1 MRSLRSRFI
10 LSLTL
15 VLLCPWAAFAQHV
28 ESAARAESSRAT
40 SDAQSRVVASRSMT
54 ASAAAAGV
62 SAAPVSGSI
71 ATVGADGPP
80 AEVFAHKED
89 VYLAVG
95 PLTSPCQFAAFI
107 ADGNYYF
114 QVTDASGTKLLSTD
128 PVSERTIIVKS
139 GVIALFGG
147 TSHATGSHLTA
158 CGSLPVAL
166 APYVDAGT
174 RQALYVVWI
183 TPAAAFDG
191 NPSQVDQVC
200 GSGCFHGF
208 HADESLTAAFRVE
221 DKPSCDDSFCA
232 SGVAFNDS
240 NGNGV
245 RDSGEPGLDGVP
257 VRVESA
263 SGLVLTGLSAAD
275 GSFQICGL
283 TSGQAFR
290 VTSPAPLGFNQT
302 GPINAT
308 VASSSSRVFA
318 KDFAYVIEVCL
329 GDVGPLIFAS
339 QPLPNAIGGLKFE
352 DSNGDGIREPGE
364 PPLSGVTI
372 NLGPPVGAP
381 SQTMTSA
388 ADGTFLFTNVTPG
401 AYLLNE
407 TVPDGFTQTVP
418 GTGGGITVTLA
429 PGGSSLDNV
438 FGNFPGILKG
448 KVTGHKFND
457 VNGNGVQD
465 SGELGVPGISFSLQ
479 TFPPPPVPG
488 TVIQTV
494 ISDFHGDFAFDDVP
508 FGPYRVL
515 EQIPVGS
522 RVTTPSSTGDI
533 LVTIDLAHRS
543 VSVLF
548 GNQASLASIS
558 GTKFNDANGN
568 GVLDSG
574 EPGMSGVTIL
584 LQGSSGPPAST
595 TTDSSGNFSFTGV
608 SPGTYTVSEV
618 SPPGF
623 TQTVPGGAGT
633 ISVTVAAGEDRKGLL
648 FGNQAIGTASISG
661 TKYLDLNKDG
671 LIDGL
676 DRPLAGIVFVLTDA
690 AGNTKTTTSAA
701 DGTFSF
707 TSLAAGTYVLS
718 EILPPNTVQ
727 TFPGTPTNPKT
738 YTITLTPGQHAT
750 GYLFLNKC

>member
-1 MRSLRSRFI
+1 MKSLRNKFI

-15 VLLCPWAAFAQHV
+15 VLFCPWAAFAQHIG
-28 ESAARAESSRAT
+28 SAARAESSRAT

-54 ASAAAAGV
+54 ASAAAATV
-62 SAAPVSGSI
+62 SAAPLFGSI
-71 ATVGADGPP
+71 ATVGADGAP

-89 VYLAVG
+89 VYLAAG

-107 ADGNYYF
+107 ADGTYYF
-114 QVTDASGTKLLSTD
+114 QVTDASGAKLLSTD
-128 PVSERTIIVKS
+128 PVSERSLIVKS
-139 GVIALFGG
+139 GTIAFYTG
-147 TSHATGSHLTA
+147 TSHATGTHLTT

-166 APYVDAGT
+166 APYADAGP

-191 NPSQVDQVC
+191 SPSQVDQVC
-200 GSGCFHGF
+200 GAGCFHGF
-208 HADESLTAAFRVE
+208 HADESLTSNFRVE
-221 DKPSCDDSFCA
+221 DKPSCDDSFCV
-232 SGVAFNDS
+232 SGVAFSDL

-245 RDSGEPGLDGVP
+245 RDSGEPGLNGVP

-329 GDVGPLIFAS
+329 GNVGPLIFAS

-352 DSNGDGIREPGE
+352 DQNGDGIREPGE

-372 NLGPPVGAP
+372 NLGLPVGPP
-381 SQTMTSA
+381 SQTTTTA

-401 AYLLNE
+401 TYLLNE
-407 TVPDGFTQTVP
+407 TVPGGFTQTVP
-418 GTGGGITVTLA
+418 ASGGITVTLA
-429 PGGSSLDNV
+429 PGGSSLDNI

-448 KVTGHKFND
+448 KISGHKFND
-457 VNGNGVQD
+457 INGNGVQD
-465 SGELGVPGISFSLQ
+465 SGEAGVSGISFSLQ
-479 TFPPPPVPG
+479 TFPPPPAPG
-488 TVIQTV
+488 SVIQTV
-494 ISDFHGDFAFDDVP
+494 ISDLHGDFEFNGVP
-508 FGPYRVL
+508 FGQYRVV
-515 EQIPVGS
+515 EQIPEGF
-522 RVTTPSSTGDI
+522 RVTTPSSTGDT
-533 LVTIDLAHRS
+533 LVSVDLSHRE
-543 VSVLF
+543 VNVLF
-548 GNQASLASIS
+548 GNQALLASIS

-568 GVLDSG
+568 GVFDAG
-574 EPGMSGVTIL
+574 ETGVSGVTIL
-584 LQGSSGPPAST
+584 LQGSSGQPAST
-595 TTDSSGNFSFTGV
+595 TTDSSGNFSFTGL

-618 SPPGF
+618 LPSGF

-633 ISVTVAAGEDRKGLL
+633 ISVTVAAGESRKGLL
-648 FGNQAIGTASISG
+648 FGNQAGGTASISG
-661 TKYLDLNKDG
+661 TKYLDLNRNGILDSG
-671 LIDGL
+671 
-676 DRPLAGIVFVLTDA
+676 DRPFAGIVFVLTDI

-707 TSLAAGTYVLS
+707 TSLAPGTYVLS
-718 EILPPNTVQ
+718 EILPKNTVQ

-738 YTITLTPGQHAT
+738 YTITLTPGQQAT
-750 GYLFLNKC
+750 GFLFLNKC